1 LKEVNNFVSTGWQS
15 IHSGMSLFDA
25 SSDKLKIETL
35 DSVAL
40 WERVNQD
47 TGLLRD
53 LVDLFEQQCPV
64 LLHDIES
71 AIGRGSCADLQ
82 KVSHKLKGSLL
93 QFSAQR
99 AAPIASKLEEMGKN
113 RKLEGAEQ
121 AFAELKAEIS
131 QVLPA
136 LEAMIQGDKP
146 VF

>member
-1 LKEVNNFVSTGWQS
+1 
-15 IHSGMSLFDA
+15 MSLYDA
-25 SSDKLKIETL
+25 GSDKLKIETL

-47 TGLLRD
+47 TELLRD

-64 LLHDIES
+64 LLNDIES
-71 AIGRGSCADLQ
+71 AIGKGSCVDLQ

-99 AAPIASKLEEMGKN
+99 AAPIASELEAMGKN
-113 RKLEGAEQ
+113 GKMEGAEE
-121 AFAELKAEIS
+121 AFAELKAEVARI
-131 QVLPA
+131 LPA
-136 LEAMIQGDKP
+136 LKAMIQGGKP